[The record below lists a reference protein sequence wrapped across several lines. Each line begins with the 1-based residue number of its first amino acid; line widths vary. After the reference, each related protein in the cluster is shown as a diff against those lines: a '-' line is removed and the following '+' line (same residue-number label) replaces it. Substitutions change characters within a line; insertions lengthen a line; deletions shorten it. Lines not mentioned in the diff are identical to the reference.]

1 MCRTHTIIYVVT
13 MITGFFCCCIIV
25 ASQSISE
32 DKPEEENITEDAESA
47 IKDKLSATGAEA
59 TIKNK
64 LSTAKAQSLF
74 STLKDKFPI
83 FTKLDTWTQSND
95 ENERAFDFSITGDK
109 VTKNISFSTTLPI
122 NSFGGYFRG
131 QSLLIRHNG
140 VNISQSYMFQLEGDI
155 PYKLFNHVT
164 PRGHFEIENDPIIET
179 DPHLHISLYDD
190 FILWDKWRWL
200 RGGLGFWGEVVSK
213 YPEMPADLEH
223 AEYDK
228 FRGGFRGHLDLK
240 GKRGFVSFDMEIE
253 YLQHLRFD
261 RFEYSIR
268 TSPEIKIEIFDD
280 ISLIIIGEI
289 DYYYIE
295 KGLLTIEPWV
305 DIFKPLD
312 TSWTHLWSI
321 EF

>member
-1 MCRTHTIIYVVT
+1 MYRTLTIAYVVT
-13 MITGFFCCCIIV
+13 MITGFFCCCIIE
-25 ASQSISE
+25 ASESSRE
-32 DKPEEENITEDAESA
+32 GEPKEENITEGTEST
-47 IKDKLSATGAEA
+47 IKNKLSAIGDES
-59 TIKNK
+59 TIKDK

-74 STLKDKFPI
+74 SILKDKFPLLI
-83 FTKLDTWTQSND
+83 KLDTWTQSND

-109 VTKNISFSTTLPI
+109 VTKNINFSTTLPI
-122 NSFGGYFRG
+122 NSFEGYFRG

-155 PYKLFNHVT
+155 PYKLFNRFT

-200 RGGLGFWGEVVSK
+200 KGGFGFWGEVVSG
-213 YPEMPADLEH
+213 YPQMLTDLERT
-223 AEYDK
+223 ERDK
-228 FRGGFRGHLDLK
+228 FRGGLRGHLDLK
-240 GKRGFVSFDMEIE
+240 GKRGYVSFDMEIE

-261 RFEYSIR
+261 RFECSIR
-268 TSPEIKIEIFDD
+268 TSPKIKIEIFDD
-280 ISLIIIGEI
+280 ILLIIIGEI

-295 KGLLTIEPWV
+295 EGLLTIEPLV
-305 DIFKPLD
+305 NIFKPLD